1 VLGAAGFHQ
10 SKGRYLTILIPSPTG
25 ENKLGSPI
33 IDVSLKR
40 CDCIDAK
47 STISRK
53 TTCDRKP
60 MAAITIGSR
69 HDRLI
74 INNEVLLKEYSA
86 SSRRLIQ
93 ALTSDKTTETIA
105 NNLNRSRCS
114 HNLSLVK
121 HYWH

>member
-25 ENKLGSPI
+25 ENNLGSPI

-53 TTCDRKP
+53 QPATESQWQQSQS
-60 MAAITIGSR
+60 AADMT
-69 HDRLI
+69 
-74 INNEVLLKEYSA
+74 V
-86 SSRRLIQ
+86 
-93 ALTSDKTTETIA
+93 
-105 NNLNRSRCS
+105 
-114 HNLSLVK
+114 
-121 HYWH
+121 